1 MNQGLKNVP
10 TYVHILGTYSTS
22 SVFSNRQ
29 ERFVLHFIAFS
40 NRLERFVLHFIVCQ
54 AAAWQLSALTR
65 VPVECLIPNLRI
77 NIIKS
82 GDTVLI
88 KPSTKCNGDNSCNEC
103 VALSERNFN
112 MFHVKSPLEEHNL
125 FYLVKLWLFIVKWV
139 L

>member
-1 MNQGLKNVP
+1 MIVITAFESRTKKC
-10 TYVHILGTYSTS
+10 THILGTYSMS
-22 SVFSNRQ
+22 SV
-29 ERFVLHFIAFS
+29 FS
-40 NRLERFVLHFIVCQ
+40 NRLERFVLHFIVSQ

-88 KPSTKCNGDNSCNEC
+88 KPSTKCNGDNACNEC

-125 FYLVKLWLFIVKWV
+125 FYLVKLWLFIVKWI